1 MINSLRS
8 LSGPSEWPEWPNDYL
23 LVTLGLNM
31 LETWLSC
38 LYIRFWAWE
47 LRNSFGLDC
56 PFMAFLARKIAIFVT
71 FCFQQTRDWVW
82 CLFPAF
88 WAWEIHWAHFQ
99 VPQIDLNGQIIHLS
113 ISGRWWWF
121 PKNQSALA
129 RHATV
134 NRSALTH
141 LATVNCSGLT
151 CQATMNHSVVTF
163 QKLRGRSALTFQ
175 TLRGRSVAS

>member
-1 MINSLRS
+1 MPLRMT
-8 LSGPSEWPEWPNDYL
+8 GVAKWPFIGNFKFEHARDL
-23 LVTLGLNM
+23 ILVSIPMVLG
-31 LETWLSC
+31 
-38 LYIRFWAWE
+38 
-47 LRNSFGLDC
+47 LRNSFGLEW
-56 PFMAFLARKIAIFVT
+56 PFMAILASKMAILVT
-71 FCFQQTRDWVW
+71 FCFQHTRDWFW

-121 PKNQSALA
+121 PKNQSALV